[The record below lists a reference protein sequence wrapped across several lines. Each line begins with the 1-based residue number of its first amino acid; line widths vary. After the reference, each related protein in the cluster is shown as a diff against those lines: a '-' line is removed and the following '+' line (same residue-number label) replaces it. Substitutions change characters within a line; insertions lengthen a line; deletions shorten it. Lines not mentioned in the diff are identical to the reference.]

1 MNFQELKTTKE
12 ALKRSLRELEI
23 IKVAC
28 YSCTQYQHTKC
39 QHYQAAPTEDWVK
52 GPVECEH
59 WIYDEIP
66 F

>member
-1 MNFQELKTTKE
+1 MNFHELTASKE

-28 YSCTQYQHTKC
+28 YSCTQYKHTKC